1 MPIENYFYHGFL
13 YTWHHE
19 PQNLYV
25 ERHISIVDCV
35 HVINEDLNPTE
46 QDWFSPSRWKFVGN
60 GRNSVITE
68 DDWLTIVTAWKATRS
83 EQNESYT
90 FNHSNTDH

>member
-1 MPIENYFYHGFL
+1 MPTENYFYHGFL

-35 HVINEDLNPTE
+35 HVINEDLNCKCQALFYMTGLWPFFGPRFLH
-46 QDWFSPSRWKFVGN
+46 DCG
-60 GRNSVITE
+60 
-68 DDWLTIVTAWKATRS
+68 
-83 EQNESYT
+83 
-90 FNHSNTDH
+90 